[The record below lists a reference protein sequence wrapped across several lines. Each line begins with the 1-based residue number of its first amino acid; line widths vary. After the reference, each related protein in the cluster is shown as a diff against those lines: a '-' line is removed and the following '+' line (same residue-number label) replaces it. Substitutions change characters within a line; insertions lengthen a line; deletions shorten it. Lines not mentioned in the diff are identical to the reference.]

1 MAEPPGAVVVGDVI
15 TDIIVQPEG
24 ALRHGSDRRAKIRLV
39 PGGSGASQAA
49 WLAHEGV
56 ATTFLG
62 RVGAADHAAFTA
74 ELAARGVSAR
84 LAADPDLPSGM
95 LVSLIAPDGERSFFT
110 DRGANEALARAD
122 LPDDALDGAA
132 LLHVSGYA
140 LVAPGPR
147 AAAVDFMNVARRRNM
162 LVTVD
167 PSSTG
172 FLADVGPQNFLDW
185 TRGATMCF
193 PNAEEA
199 ALLAGTADEDEQFRV
214 LGGYY
219 DLVVI
224 KRGSRGAEARRQAGR
239 WHAAAPQVAAID
251 TTGAGD
257 AFLAGFLAAHLQG
270 GDIPACLERG
280 VRAGSA
286 ATTVLG
292 GRP

>member
-24 ALRHGSDRRAKIRLV
+24 ALRHGSDRRAKIRVV

-49 WLAHEGV
+49 WLAHEGI

-62 RVGAADHAAFTA
+62 RVGAADHAAFSA
-74 ELAARGVSAR
+74 ELGAQGVSAR

-110 DRGANEALARAD
+110 DRGANEALTRAD

-147 AAAVDFMNVARRRNM
+147 AAAVDFMNVARRRNI

-172 FLADVGPQNFLDW
+172 FLEDVGPRNFLDW

-199 ALLAGTADEDEQFRV
+199 ALLADTTDEDEQFRV
-214 LGGYY
+214 LGEYY

-224 KRGSRGAEARRQAGR
+224 KRGSRGAEARSKSGR
-239 WHAAAPQVAAID
+239 WQVAAPPVAAID

-257 AFLAGFLAAHLQG
+257 AFLAGFLAAHLRG

-280 VRAGSA
+280 VGAGSA